1 MTVQSSNSLSETR
14 LTFIQRIWQLNWGLM
29 LLILV
34 TAFVGLATLY
44 SISGGS
50 TETWVSRQLVRF
62 GVGFFFMLVVAL
74 VNIRFWLRS
83 AFLIY
88 GVALVLL
95 VAVEVVG
102 IVGMGAQRW
111 VDLGPFQLQPSE
123 VMKIALV
130 LALARYFHGIAHEE
144 VAQLRWLVVPSVMVI
159 LPVALVLR
167 QPDLGT
173 ALLLLIGAGS
183 LFFLAGV
190 RLWIFGAGILAALAT
205 VPFAWHY
212 LHDYQRE
219 RILTFLNPE
228 RDPLGAGY
236 HILQSK
242 IALGSGG
249 MFGKGFLQGTQS
261 HLNFLPEMQTDFIF
275 TSLAEEFGL
284 VGALGLLA
292 LYVCML
298 AYAVAIALRSRSQF
312 GRLLG
317 MGIAATF
324 FVYFFINIA
333 MVTGLVPVVG
343 VPLPLVSYGGT
354 AMPDTVGTRADAVTI
369 LVGAEDTENTEGPG
383 VRPGHERLHPP
394 RRPPP
399 PPRRHGRA
407 IAVLGANIERLA
419 SSSPGRS
426 GSARSAA
433 PAPARY
439 SRNARGRRSVQRIRY
454 R

>member
-1 MTVQSSNSLSETR
+1 MTVRSQSSWSEIR
-14 LTFIQRIWQLNWGLM
+14 LTFIQRVWQLNWGLM
-29 LLILV
+29 LLIIV
-34 TAFVGLATLY
+34 TACVGLATLY
-44 SISGGS
+44 SISGGT
-50 TETWVSRQLVRF
+50 TETWVSRQLMRF
-62 GVGFFFMLVVAL
+62 GVGFFLMLLVA
-74 VNIRFWLRS
+74 VIDIRFWLRA

-102 IVGMGAQRW
+102 TVGMGAQRW

-130 LALARYFHGIAHEE
+130 LALARYFHGITHEE
-144 VAQLRWLVVPSVMVI
+144 VAQLRWLVVPSLMVI
-159 LPVALVLR
+159 IPVTLVLR

-173 ALLLLIGAGS
+173 ALLLLIGAAVM
-183 LFFLAGV
+183 FFLAGV
-190 RLWIFGAGILAALAT
+190 RLWIFGAGLMTALAAI
-205 VPFAWHY
+205 PFAWHY

-275 TSLAEEFGL
+275 TMLAEEFGL

-292 LYVCML
+292 LYVFML
-298 AYAVAIALRSRSQF
+298 AYAIAIALRSRSQF

-317 MGIAATF
+317 MGIAGTF

-354 AMPDTVGTRADAVTI
+354 AMVTI
-369 LVGAEDTENTEGPG
+369 LVGFGLIMSVYIHRD
-383 VRPGHERLHPP
+383 VRLP
-394 RRPPP
+394 RR
-399 PPRRHGRA
+399 A
-407 IAVLGANIERLA
+407 EMEEL
-419 SSSPGRS
+419 
-426 GSARSAA
+426 
-433 PAPARY
+433 
-439 SRNARGRRSVQRIRY
+439 
-454 R
+454 